1 MRNTNKLLTA
11 LVLTLS
17 FIIIGIGTAC
27 KQNADNS
34 EVKPQVAETGEPRL
48 VVQSKLPIRN
58 AVFSK
63 DSKLLA
69 TSDEYGSVVIL
80 DVATGRELRNFSNNS
95 AFIGTQD
102 PTIVSLGFS
111 TDGKI
116 LATHKDGIIR
126 IWNIYNGNLIKK
138 IELGKN
144 EDELRKFYSYLGK
157 IEFLDDQKN
166 LKLSLNETELKVEI
180 GSGKI
185 VSEKKISQQQS
196 EDYYQ
201 NKNKIK
207 SSDGKFIAKLPE
219 SSTDKDTTQLIEL
232 LDAQSGKLIKKI
244 ESPIKTNYET
254 FFSDNNLISVI
265 LPNYEELEKAKNSIQ
280 FDEENR
286 TMKVTEN
293 KKQIH
298 FILKNEVN
306 EDSTKLTGLTTG
318 GNLNVITAQNG
329 KLLAFASSNG
339 VEFIDT
345 KSLKR
350 KKTINNF
357 SDVSNI
363 SQTGKYTVNGS
374 AIWDVSTNTKTLLI
388 SSCSDFEGASQ
399 PIAFSQD
406 DRYVIGCL
414 QKVENNF
421 ADGKTETQI
430 SSAIENN
437 DENLSKESIKYAV
450 WNLTNYEKTDLQN
463 PSEFSSDISSLVF
476 SPSSEYLAIARSEAN
491 SYNEKGE
498 IEIWDA
504 KTGKI
509 IKTLS
514 KEILSTETL
523 SFSPDGKLLISGG
536 QDRIVRVWDVKSGQQ
551 LKELKGHSGDI
562 TSVKFSQNGRL
573 ILSQST
579 RYHSNPDGTTKLWDA
594 VNGKELLQMVKF
606 QNGDW
611 IVTTPDGRFDTNNL
625 DKVEGMHWIM
635 PSEPL
640 RPLPIEIFMRQY
652 YEPKLLA
659 RVLKCNETN
668 NCEQEF
674 KPLPSLN
681 TLNRTQPS
689 VKITEVKPDSE
700 GTAEV
705 TVEVANT
712 KSEGQK
718 DTFGNPLESGVND
731 VRLFRDGQLVGYAPK
746 TNQTEQSTW
755 EWLKSFVVK
764 SSESASG
771 KVELDQDGKA
781 TLKFS
786 KIKLPK
792 TGIDKVEFSAYAFN
806 IDQIKSETSRQTY
819 EFKASNVKGRAYII
833 SMGVNANEKQGSD
846 LRFAANDARQSL
858 EILGKRLIAQGQYEE
873 VVNIPLIS
881 DFSIADNGN
890 SISAKDATAQQVKTG
905 QKTVTENTA
914 TKAHFKAVLDILA
927 GRKGDTNL
935 LKTINNADKLR
946 QANPEDLIIFSV
958 SSHGSADKNGIFYLL
973 ASDGNTISS
982 DELSVWLRDVDG
994 GELALIIDA
1003 CHSASAVETADFKP
1017 APMNSRGLGQLS
1029 YDKGMRIL
1037 TATQADNV
1045 ALETNKTRQGLLSYA
1060 LLQNGLND
1068 FQADFKPQD
1077 RTIVMSEWLNFGV
1090 ERVPRLWDESQTGQV
1105 KVVRETKDT
1114 AEAESQQKQEKT
1126 QQPSLFDFSRKNR
1139 DVTLEKRG
1147 GSVPNPVVE
1156 APKIIQPISTPTPSS
1171 SSSPTTSSQTFNGRV
1186 IKTDCRIRE
1195 NPTTDAN
1202 IIGKLNYN
1210 DPINIVEQRGRWFRI
1225 TTATGLQGW
1234 MDGDLIEYNKQ

>member
-1 MRNTNKLLTA
+1 MKITNKLLTA
-11 LVLTLS
+11 LGLILS
-17 FIIIGIGTAC
+17 IIIIGIGTAC
-27 KQNADNS
+27 ENESAKVDVKSQVS
-34 EVKPQVAETGEPRL
+34 ESGEPRL
-48 VVQSKLPIRN
+48 VVQS
-58 AVFSK
+58 V
-63 DSKLLA
+63 
-69 TSDEYGSVVIL
+69 
-80 DVATGRELRNFSNNS
+80 VATDFEYTNGSFSNDGKLFALS
-95 AFIGTQD
+95 DCQKGEV
-102 PTIVSLGFS
+102 IVFEIRTGKLIRKFTDFTDYFDFGYLINNGCSNLLGFS
-111 TDGKI
+111 TDGKTVI
-116 LATHKDGIIR
+116 YITTNFAEYSGSDYISFLDIFNGKVEKKMLPTFNGLGKSKTIDNGDEFQKFKQLTNFYLGSNISVSDDKTLLEIVHFDGTETVDLR
-126 IWNIYNGNLIKK
+126 TGNKVRETKFK
-138 IELGKN
+138 IEK
-144 EDELRKFYSYLGK
+144 
-157 IEFLDDQKN
+157 
-166 LKLSLNETELKVEI
+166 
-180 GSGKI
+180 
-185 VSEKKISQQQS
+185 
-196 EDYYQ
+196 
-201 NKNKIK
+201 
-207 SSDGKFIAKLPE
+207 
-219 SSTDKDTTQLIEL
+219 
-232 LDAQSGKLIKKI
+232 
-244 ESPIKTNYET
+244 
-254 FFSDNNLISVI
+254 
-265 LPNYEELEKAKNSIQ
+265 KAKNNELAKSNDGR
-280 FDEENR
+280 F
-286 TMKVTEN
+286 VAN
-293 KKQIH
+293 K
-298 FILKNEVN
+298 N
-306 EDSTKLTGLTTG
+306 
-318 GNLNVITAQNG
+318 AQGIEIKSVENG
-329 KLLAFASSNG
+329 KLKLIQIIEFDNKIIPQNDFTENGFYSFNALNGIDENSNQIALRNESQNTISNVFKSDYFSWSNNINTEIVASVSTNGERLATIFNNELEVFISPKGSFVAVSQTGQVFEVNSGREIYQTKNLFTDKFNDVGLFSADERTIVFSNAI
-339 VEFIDT
+339 IDT
-345 KSLKR
+345 KTWKTKHFSICYGNYENNSSIIFKDIILIFDELDNYRENELCTDYMPTHINLSPNGKFLTVAGTIGDDIEPFFLIWDLVENKR
-350 KKTINNF
+350 ITYDKSEINDLGFVSSTNF
-357 SDVSNI
+357 SNNNSFIVIPHGIKVKVFDIN
-363 SQTGKYTVNGS
+363 TGKKIIEFIGHSDRILGLQFSLDGKLLLSESKDNTS
-374 AIWDVSTNTKTLLI
+374 KIWDVS
-388 SSCSDFEGASQ
+388 S
-399 PIAFSQD
+399 
-406 DRYVIGCL
+406 
-414 QKVENNF
+414 
-421 ADGKTETQI
+421 
-430 SSAIENN
+430 
-437 DENLSKESIKYAV
+437 
-450 WNLTNYEKTDLQN
+450 
-463 PSEFSSDISSLVF
+463 
-476 SPSSEYLAIARSEAN
+476 
-491 SYNEKGE
+491 
-498 IEIWDA
+498 
-504 KTGKI
+504 
-509 IKTLS
+509 
-514 KEILSTETL
+514 
-523 SFSPDGKLLISGG
+523 
-536 QDRIVRVWDVKSGQQ
+536 
-551 LKELKGHSGDI
+551 
-562 TSVKFSQNGRL
+562 
-573 ILSQST
+573 
-579 RYHSNPDGTTKLWDA
+579 
-594 VNGKELLQMVKF
+594 GKELLQMVKY

-659 RVLKCNETN
+659 RVLKCNEEK

-674 KPLPSLN
+674 KPLPALN

-700 GTAEV
+700 GTVEI

-746 TNQTEQSTW
+746 TNQTEQTTW

-764 SSESASG
+764 SSESASN

-806 IDQIKSETSRQTY
+806 VDQIKSETSRKTY
-819 EFKASNVKGRAYII
+819 EFKANTVKGRAYII

-858 EILGKRLIAQGQYEE
+858 EILGKRLLEQGQYEE

-881 DFSIADNGN
+881 DFTVAVNGN
-890 SISAKDATAQQVKTG
+890 AVQAKDATVQQIKTG

-914 TKAHFKAVLDILA
+914 TKAHFKAVLDVLA
-927 GRKGDTNL
+927 GRQTNTEL
-935 LKTINNADKLR
+935 LKTIQNADKLR

-1090 ERVPRLWDESQTGQV
+1090 ERVPRLWEESQSGQV
-1105 KVVRETKDT
+1105 KVVRETNDT
-1114 AEAESQQKQEKT
+1114 AEAETQQKQEKT

-1147 GSVPNPVVE
+1147 GSVPNPVIE
-1156 APKIIQPISTPTPSS
+1156 APKVVQPVSTPTTTPSQ
-1171 SSSPTTSSQTFNGRV
+1171 SPVINSQNFNGRV

-1195 NPTTDAN
+1195 FPSTDAN
-1202 IIGKLNYN
+1202 VVGKLDYN
-1210 DPINIVEQRGRWFRI
+1210 APINIGEQQGRWFRV

-1234 MDGDLIEYNKQ
+1234 MDGDLIEYTK